1 MYKAYIENYL
11 KETIQIA
18 GQISQEEIEKGALLL
33 AAARDRGGRLFIL
46 GVGEARRTRP
56 MR

>member
-18 GQISQEEIEKGALLL
+18 GELSQEEIEKGARLLT
-33 AAARDRGGRLFIL
+33 AVRERGGRLFIL
-46 GVGEARRTRP
+46 GERVPCGE
-56 MR
+56 